1 MNFYPNSSL
10 VGFLDILTI
19 CHFTISAFC
28 GSNFTYIQDMQFKIG
43 REGTIQA
50 ILIRSK
56 RPFLIGKMNSQVIS
70 LRVLAAYQ
78 GDIDR
83 GVVRIDHYS
92 MDSIGIAAG
101 DIVEIIGKK
110 DGVDAR
116 CYPLLPSDEGQGI
129 ARIDPAV
136 RKMVGITIDDTVMIR
151 KIASAAVPSEKFK
164 SIELDDDDFD
174 ADPATQ
180 RAPIENAAIEEE
192 EEDETSSRAVK
203 NFPSGAIFALSGSS
217 INFEKERPKIMHFMT
232 TLESATRSKSKC
244 KCYSDGKKALGWDFF
259 LLEMDEEFVDKLRD
273 VYPDI
278 EKQEAGSIEE
288 RLALWMNKQ
297 LKKMMGV
304 DFYLKLREVPQEQ
317 VKGFRLNPEHYRDNM
332 DLEDLR

>member
-1 MNFYPNSSL
+1 
-10 VGFLDILTI
+10 
-19 CHFTISAFC
+19 
-28 GSNFTYIQDMQFKIG
+28 
-43 REGTIQA
+43 
-50 ILIRSK
+50 
-56 RPFLIGKMNSQVIS
+56 MNSQVIS

-101 DIVEIIGKK
+101 DIVEIVGKK

-136 RKMVGITIDDTVMIR
+136 RKMVSITIDDTVTIR

-164 SIELDDDDFD
+164 SIEVDDDFD
-174 ADPATQ
+174 ADPAVQ
-180 RAPIENAAIEEE
+180 RAPTENEASEEE
-192 EEDETSSRAVK
+192 KEDETLPRTVK
-203 NFPSGAIFALSGSS
+203 DFPSGAIFALSGSS
-217 INFEKERPKIMHFMT
+217 VNFEKERPKIMHFMT

-259 LLEMDEEFVDKLRD
+259 LLEMDEEFVDKLCD
-273 VYPDI
+273 IYPDI
-278 EKQEAGSIEE
+278 EKQEAGSMEE

-297 LKKMMGV
+297 LKKMMGI

>member
-1 MNFYPNSSL
+1 
-10 VGFLDILTI
+10 
-19 CHFTISAFC
+19 
-28 GSNFTYIQDMQFKIG
+28 
-43 REGTIQA
+43 
-50 ILIRSK
+50 
-56 RPFLIGKMNSQVIS
+56 MNSQVIS

-116 CYPLLPSDEGQGI
+116 CYSLLPSDEGQGI

-151 KIASAAVPSEKFK
+151 KIASAAVPSERFK
-164 SIELDDDDFD
+164 SIELDDDID
-174 ADPATQ
+174 ADSAVHPT
-180 RAPIENAAIEEE
+180 PTDDAAVKGED
-192 EEDETSSRAVK
+192 DETLSRTVK
-203 NFPSGAIFALSGSS
+203 DSPSGAIFALSGSS
-217 INFEKERPKIMHFMT
+217 VNFEKERPKIMHFMT

-273 VYPDI
+273 IYPDI
-278 EKQEAGSIEE
+278 EKQEAGSMEE

-297 LKKMMGV
+297 LKKMMGI

-317 VKGFRLNPEHYRDNM
+317 VKGFRLNPEHYRNNM